1 MYTFRP
7 WYCRVFRRCF
17 NCHYKTCWLYW
28 GLSVQWT
35 LNLVKLFYVRDW
47 AKVMEQKCLLYLR
60 DHVSNFLFCFLKSDR
75 IFSPNWPMGLLE
87 KMLVLLAFLLHERQS
102 DTLPNKHSFA
112 AIRNFLFVPFSFS
125 CSFRLGPCPCPF
137 FRERQFERKT
147 TTKIPF
153 SILLL
158 LLLSLLTAE
167 KEAEK
172 QFTRQFWGFGMSKKD
187 LDLLSYEMIIR
198 AICMP

>member
-7 WYCRVFRRCF
+7 WYCRVFRRC
-17 NCHYKTCWLYW
+17 LI
-28 GLSVQWT
+28 LP
-35 LNLVKLFYVRDW
+35 LRNLLAILRSQCTVNTQFSHLTFYVRDW

-137 FRERQFERKT
+137 FVRDNLKEKRQRKN
-147 TTKIPF
+147 PF
-153 SILLL
+153 FNSFL
-158 LLLSLLTAE
+158 
-167 KEAEK
+167 
-172 QFTRQFWGFGMSKKD
+172 
-187 LDLLSYEMIIR
+187 
-198 AICMP
+198 

>member
-1 MYTFRP
+1 MCLIERSGKNKISGAQRSAAEIFA
-7 WYCRVFRRCF
+7 
-17 NCHYKTCWLYW
+17 
-28 GLSVQWT
+28 
-35 LNLVKLFYVRDW
+35 LFSIV
-47 AKVMEQKCLLYLR
+47 L
-60 DHVSNFLFCFLKSDR
+60 HVSNFLFCFLKSDR
-75 IFSPNWPMGLLE
+75 IFSPNWPMGLFG
-87 KMLVLLAFLLHERQS
+87 KMLVLLAFLFHERQS

-112 AIRNFLFVPFSFS
+112 AIWNFLFVPFSFS

-167 KEAEK
+167 KEAENSLRDSFEALECLK
-172 QFTRQFWGFGMSKKD
+172 R
-187 LDLLSYEMIIR
+187 I
-198 AICMP
+198 

>member
-7 WYCRVFRRCF
+7 WYCRVFRRCLILPLQ
-17 NCHYKTCWLYW
+17 NLLAIEGWLYW

-35 LNLVKLFYVRDW
+35 LNLVKLFYVCDW

-137 FRERQFERKT
+137 FVRDNLKEKRQRKN
-147 TTKIPF
+147 PF
-153 SILLL
+153 FNSFL
-158 LLLSLLTAE
+158 
-167 KEAEK
+167 
-172 QFTRQFWGFGMSKKD
+172 
-187 LDLLSYEMIIR
+187 
-198 AICMP
+198 

>member
-1 MYTFRP
+1 MCLIERSGKNKISGAQRSAAEIFA
-7 WYCRVFRRCF
+7 
-17 NCHYKTCWLYW
+17 
-28 GLSVQWT
+28 
-35 LNLVKLFYVRDW
+35 LFSIV
-47 AKVMEQKCLLYLR
+47 L
-60 DHVSNFLFCFLKSDR
+60 HVSNFLFCFLKSDR
-75 IFSPNWPMGLLE
+75 IFSPNWPMGLFG
-87 KMLVLLAFLLHERQS
+87 KMLVLLAFLFHERQS

-167 KEAEK
+167 KEAENSLRDSFEALECLK
-172 QFTRQFWGFGMSKKD
+172 R
-187 LDLLSYEMIIR
+187 I
-198 AICMP
+198 

>member
-1 MYTFRP
+1 
-7 WYCRVFRRCF
+7 
-17 NCHYKTCWLYW
+17 
-28 GLSVQWT
+28 
-35 LNLVKLFYVRDW
+35 
-47 AKVMEQKCLLYLR
+47 MEQKCLLYLR

-137 FRERQFERKT
+137 FVRDNLKEKRQRKN
-147 TTKIPF
+147 PF
-153 SILLL
+153 FNSFLLF
-158 LLLSLLTAE
+158 LLSLLTAE
-167 KEAEK
+167 NEAENSS
-172 QFTRQFWGFGMSKKD
+172 RV
-187 LDLLSYEMIIR
+187 YETVLR
-198 AICMP
+198 LWNV

>member
-1 MYTFRP
+1 MYTFRT
-7 WYCRVFRRCF
+7 WYCRVFRRC
-17 NCHYKTCWLYW
+17 LI
-28 GLSVQWT
+28 LPLQ
-35 LNLVKLFYVRDW
+35 NLLAILRSQCTVNTQFSHLTFY
-47 AKVMEQKCLLYLR
+47 VMEQKCLLYLR

-137 FRERQFERKT
+137 FVRDNLKEKRQRKN
-147 TTKIPF
+147 PF
-153 SILLL
+153 FNSFL
-158 LLLSLLTAE
+158 
-167 KEAEK
+167 
-172 QFTRQFWGFGMSKKD
+172 
-187 LDLLSYEMIIR
+187 
-198 AICMP
+198 